1 MGRPISK
8 KFIGDPEKIG
18 HQLVVS
24 YVWLDDSTAP
34 EEGFFITRQSG
45 TRRYHVANAEG
56 RKGIIQLVDA
66 MPTQA
71 GEGVIMVLP
80 TAGGPEE
87 YARTIYNLTVK
98 TYDDNRYNWNIAG
111 TGEAILPFEAYVS
124 PAEAIELLQSITD
137 AGSGSAVVTIL
148 REEGL
153 KVMDSDTKELFDE
166 IPVGSGREEAV
177 GDGVAEWTQIYG
189 DAPNLDVLKGWIKL
203 HVETEEH
210 KFAFITA
217 VDDATSAKKLAEALA
232 TATIVSGDRQSMIAG
247 LRESGVAAA
256 ITRADEL
263 AAEKYT
269 TVLKQ
274 VTELSS
280 SALSSLATEL
290 LAVRNAISDKK
301 FHGIL
306 PIVNAIDEILN
317 TEPEGEPE

>member
-8 KFIGDPEKIG
+8 KFIGDPAKIG

-24 YVWLDDSTAP
+24 YVWLADSTAP

-124 PAEAIELLQSITD
+124 PAEAIEILQSITD
-137 AGSGSAVVTIL
+137 AGSGTAVVAIL

-153 KVMDSDTKELFDE
+153 KVMDSETKELFDE
-166 IPVGSGREEAV
+166 IPEGSGREEAV
-177 GDGVAEWTQIYG
+177 GDGVAEWTTIYG
-189 DAPNLDVLKGWIKL
+189 DAPSLDVVKGWVKL

-217 VDDATSAKKLAEALA
+217 VDTATTAKKLAEALA

-247 LRESGVAAA
+247 LRASGVAAA
-256 ITRADEL
+256 TTRADEL

-280 SALSSLATEL
+280 SALSELATEL

-306 PIVNAIDEILN
+306 PIVDAIDTILN
-317 TEPEGEPE
+317 PDAE